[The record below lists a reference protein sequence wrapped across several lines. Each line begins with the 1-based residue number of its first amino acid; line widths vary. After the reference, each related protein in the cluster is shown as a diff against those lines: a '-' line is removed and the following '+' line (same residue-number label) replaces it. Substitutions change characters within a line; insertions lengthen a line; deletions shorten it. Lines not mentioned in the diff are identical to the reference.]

1 MAPGEV
7 VDGADAE
14 TAAAD
19 TTPLMGDEEREPWED
34 TARSNAH
41 DHNDTHRTFMEDAL
55 DRSQLPMGTA
65 KENNP
70 YDHMGP
76 SPYDG
81 GSLITVYA
89 PVTLLIHMSLG
100 VAAFSLLE
108 GWNFRESLYFVV
120 VTVTT
125 VGYGDY
131 SPQKEGSRMF
141 WFFYVL
147 ITLCMAGVAMGEIAE
162 MLVERAKSNRGATEW
177 ETKVYGYLDDLIS
190 VPMRRLVV
198 NLIVLLLIIL
208 FGAIAVHFIMG
219 HSMIV
224 SLYHATAT
232 VTTIGYGDVDM
243 TVKNV
248 ELSQWFHIFYCLVAA
263 TWAANLVGSFAE
275 AYIQWDQGRKIR
287 RAIDYGVTEKM
298 LKMIDTDG
306 DGVVSRSEFVAYM
319 IIKLNKID
327 KECIQQVESMFDE
340 LDIDNSGTLDRADIR
355 VGRTD
360 IESNPT
366 AKTE

>member
-1 MAPGEV
+1 MVIIRPRKRV
-7 VDGADAE
+7 V
-14 TAAAD
+14 
-19 TTPLMGDEEREPWED
+19 
-34 TARSNAH
+34 
-41 DHNDTHRTFMEDAL
+41 
-55 DRSQLPMGTA
+55 
-65 KENNP
+65 K
-70 YDHMGP
+70 
-76 SPYDG
+76 
-81 GSLITVYA
+81 
-89 PVTLLIHMSLG
+89 
-100 VAAFSLLE
+100 
-108 GWNFRESLYFVV
+108 
-120 VTVTT
+120 
-125 VGYGDY
+125 Y
-131 SPQKEGSRMF
+131 SG
-141 WFFYVL
+141 FYVF

-162 MLVERAKSNRGATEW
+162 MLVERAKTNRLATKW
-177 ETKVYGYLDDLIS
+177 ETKVYGHLDDLIS

-198 NLIVLLLIIL
+198 NLIVLVLIIL

-275 AYIQWDQGRKIR
+275 AYIQWDQGRKIQ

-306 DGVVSRSEFVAYM
+306 DGVVSRGEFVAYM

-327 KECIQQVESMFDE
+327 KECIQQVENMFDE

-355 VGRTD
+355 VGQTD
-360 IESNPT
+360 IDPIIIESNPTAGLGRSISTLDQADIRVGQTDIDTIIIESNPTTGTLDRADIRVDQTDIDTIIIESNPT
-366 AKTE
+366 AKTSAEYM